1 MKGFYRAFGGA
12 NDHSDP
18 KLAAKV
24 MHANPHIEP
33 KNKKYQAAVGGGA
46 SEQSPT
52 NSIVKGQSVSRLT
65 QGPKAPRRN
74 LPQLEIES
82 NVNKKSYEGP
92 PAAAI

>member
-33 KNKKYQAAVGGGA
+33 KNKKY
-46 SEQSPT
+46 
-52 NSIVKGQSVSRLT
+52 
-65 QGPKAPRRN
+65 
-74 LPQLEIES
+74 
-82 NVNKKSYEGP
+82 
-92 PAAAI
+92 